1 MGLCALYSR
10 KIKQIA
16 EYYRAKR
23 NETSLIVK
31 KNVQKGTLK
40 SIQEIIYEKI
50 FDYLFSDRNIV
61 ASYENIK
68 RDLIVSVEN
77 YVDTYSDYFDIP
89 RE

>member
-1 MGLCALYSR
+1 
-10 KIKQIA
+10 
-16 EYYRAKR
+16 
-23 NETSLIVK
+23 LIVK

-68 RDLIVSVEN
+68 RDLVVSVEN